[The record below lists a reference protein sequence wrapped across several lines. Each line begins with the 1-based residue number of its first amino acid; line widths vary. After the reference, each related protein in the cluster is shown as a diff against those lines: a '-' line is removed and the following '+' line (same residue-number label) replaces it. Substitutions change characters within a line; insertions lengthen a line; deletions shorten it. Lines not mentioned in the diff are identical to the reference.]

1 MKINPILAKDLKV
14 MSRSMRYSWILFGY
28 ETVLGVIFL
37 FALLIGNSVSSY
49 SDHSNI
55 EIFKSYVYFFPII
68 GSVQMGI
75 IAFLVP
81 ILTAS
86 SISGE
91 KEKQTYDVLLTTT
104 ISPLNIVLGKLG
116 TAIFRVMLL
125 IFASVPLMALSFIVG
140 GLSWLYLLVYMFL
153 ALAFSINLGS
163 IGIFCSSVCRKSITS
178 IILSYVIFYGI
189 NTVST
194 VPIMFSAIISRGDP
208 AMASLLSELVN
219 PTFVFVLFFVSCMS
233 SENFLELFD
242 TASSGSIPDF
252 MYSPV
257 VWIVGSIIV
266 QLLIAALFV
275 FFTTLRLKPSRK

>member
-1 MKINPILAKDLKV
+1 MKVNPILAKDLKV

-37 FALLIGNSVSSY
+37 FALLIGNTASSM
-49 SDHSNI
+49 SDHSNL
-55 EIFKSYVYFFPII
+55 EIYKSYVYFFPVI
-68 GSVQMGI
+68 GAVQMGI
-75 IAFLVP
+75 IAFLIP

-125 IFASVPLMALSFIVG
+125 IFASIPLMALSFIVG
-140 GLSWLYLLVYMFL
+140 GLSWLYLLIYLLL

-189 NTVST
+189 NTLST
-194 VPIMFSAIISRGDP
+194 VPIFLSTIINRGDP
-208 AMASLLSELVN
+208 AIASLLSELIN
-219 PTFVFVLFFVSCMS
+219 PTFVFILFFVASMS

-242 TASSGSIPDF
+242 GATSGNIPDF
-252 MYSPV
+252 LLSPV
-257 VWIVGSIIV
+257 VWIVGSIII
-266 QLLIAALFV
+266 QLLIAVLFV